1 MKNRRKKTSPST
13 FRFLLSPASWN
24 SRSAGFL
31 MVEALVAISVLVVGF
46 LGIAS
51 LLSNSLSLN
60 RVVSDN
66 YTANYLAMEGI
77 ELVKNLIDANYIQ
90 KCAWNSG
97 FTDGQLYEVSY
108 DSMPQAGNCPGSA
121 LQTNSNR
128 YLSFGPAT
136 GLYSYSGSMPTPFQR
151 RIKITFLTPSST
163 AVSSEVRW
171 TTRGGGSHSIDL
183 EDVFWN
189 WRP

>member
-1 MKNRRKKTSPST
+1 
-13 FRFLLSPASWN
+13 
-24 SRSAGFL
+24 

-66 YTANYLAMEGI
+66 YRANYLAMEGI

-97 FTDGQLYEVSY
+97 FKDGQFYEVSY
-108 DSMPQAGNCPGSA
+108 DSILQGQGQGNCPGNA
-121 LQTNSNR
+121 LRNYNSNR
-128 YLSFGPAT
+128 YLSFDPAT
-136 GLYSYSGSMPTPFQR
+136 GLYSYGGSAPTPFQR

-171 TTRGGGSHSIDL
+171 TTRGGGNYSIDL

>member
-1 MKNRRKKTSPST
+1 
-13 FRFLLSPASWN
+13 
-24 SRSAGFL
+24 
-31 MVEALVAISVLVVGF
+31 
-46 LGIAS
+46 
-51 LLSNSLSLN
+51 
-60 RVVSDN
+60 
-66 YTANYLAMEGI
+66 MEGI

-97 FTDGQLYEVSY
+97 FADGQLYEVSY

-128 YLSFGPAT
+128 YLSFDPAT
-136 GLYSYSGSMPTPFQR
+136 SLYSYGGSVPTPFQR
-151 RIKITFLTPSST
+151 RIKITFLTSNST

-171 TTRGGGSHSIDL
+171 TTRGGGSYSIDL